1 MIIRSLLLTGSND
14 LKKKNIKTHQL
25 DSEIILANLTK
36 VSREQLLLND
46 HKKVTQDV
54 YKKFKKNILLRSKS
68 KPVAQIINKK
78 EFWSTNFL
86 VGKNTLIPRPETEL
100 MVEAI
105 LKIFKGKKINFLD
118 VGTGSGCILLSLLKE
133 LKNSNGTGIDI
144 SPKSINV
151 CKMNIDKL
159 HLFNRT
165 RVKCVGVQDFNNEKF
180 DLIVSNP
187 PYIPSREL
195 ANLSPEIRNFEP
207 MQALNGGIDGLDLI
221 EKVIYKTEELLKVNG
236 ILALEIHIDQYRKT
250 SQLLIKNNFR
260 IIDKVKDF
268 KTNIR
273 CILST
278 KVK

>member
-195 ANLSPEIRNFEP
+195 SNLSPEIRNFEP

>member
-1 MIIRSLLLTGSND
+1 MITRSLLLIGSNE
-14 LKKKNIKTHQL
+14 LKRKNIETHQL
-25 DSEIILANLTK
+25 DSEIILANLVK
-36 VSREQLLLND
+36 VSREQLLLDD
-46 HKKVTQDV
+46 HKNVTQDV
-54 YKKFKKNILLRSKS
+54 YKKFKKNILLRSKL

-86 VGKNTLIPRPETEL
+86 VGKDTLIPRPETEL

-105 LKIFKGKKINFLD
+105 LKIFKGKTINFLD

-133 LKNSNGTGIDI
+133 LKNSKGTGIDI

-151 CKMNIDKL
+151 CKTNIDKL
-159 HLFNRT
+159 RLFNRA
-165 RVKCVGVQDFNNEKF
+165 RVKCVDFENFNNEKF

-221 EKVIYKTEELLKVNG
+221 AKVIYKTEELLKVNG
-236 ILALEIHIDQYRKT
+236 ILAIEIHIDQYRKA
-250 SQLLIKNNFR
+250 SQLLVKNNFR
-260 IIDKVKDF
+260 IIEKVKDF

-273 CILST
+273 CILGT

>member
-105 LKIFKGKKINFLD
+105 IKIFKGKKINFLD

>member
-105 LKIFKGKKINFLD
+105 LKIFRGKKINFLD